1 VTRLIAII
9 ALSNTYATSTTTEK
23 TSSSAK
29 TTARLRIGKLIA
41 LIRVLADFRR
51 KLACALCTGTVELTP
66 FPVLIS
72 GVRRLL

>member
-41 LIRVLADFRR
+41 LIRVLADFR
-51 KLACALCTGTVELTP
+51 
-66 FPVLIS
+66 
-72 GVRRLL
+72 